1 MSNNCIICDN
11 KPNQTS
17 RKLVV
22 CAFCSFEACRTCC
35 ETYILNESVPKCM
48 NTSCGREWARLFIS
62 TNFTNIFINTKLKK
76 HREQL
81 LFEKEKALLPATQ
94 PIVENMI
101 KQDDIRGRIRVLD
114 DEIREI
120 YIRRRAFETDIRN
133 LDRNRNTPTQRAEFV
148 RGCPDSECRGFL
160 STQWKCG
167 ICQKWA
173 CPDCHE
179 IKGLTR
185 DVEHT
190 CNPDNVATARLLAS
204 DTKPC
209 PNCRTGIFKIDGC
222 FGENVP
228 ILLWNGSTKFSQ
240 DIVVGDELIGD
251 DGTKRIV
258 EHLVSGEDE
267 LYEICQNNAD
277 NYIVNSQHTLVLKYS
292 TVDIHMQSE
301 CSSESSEK
309 NVFEI
314 AIGDYINIPA
324 TSKQNLFGYKFIN
337 SFHIHT
343 NITVNSIGKGK
354 YYGWS
359 VNENKRFLL
368 SDFTVVRNCDQ
379 MWCTQCHTA
388 FNWRTGRIEDVV
400 HNPHYFEWLRRNGGE
415 VPRNQADIPCGGI
428 HHLTHR
434 TYEDIRTTL
443 LSKFHNHWLSKPAID
458 ITGVIVRNIIHI
470 RVVELDP
477 VENQQQT
484 YVQKNQQL
492 RIDYLRKVI
501 DENVFK
507 TKLQQCE
514 KSNLKNTEM
523 NNIYNLL
530 INTVSDIILRFREKL
545 HLDDILD
552 VSILY
557 ELDSIVEYAN
567 ECFADISKTYNCRL
581 IKYSNTLNRI
591 RIR

>member
-11 KPNQTS
+11 KPNQTT

-48 NTSCGREWARLFIS
+48 NTSCGREWTRLFIS
-62 TNFTNIFINTKLKK
+62 TNFTNIFMNTKLKK

-133 LDRNRNTPTQRAEFV
+133 LDRTRNTPTQRAEFV
-148 RGCPDSECRGFL
+148 RACPDSECRGFL

-185 DVEHT
+185 DVDHT

-209 PNCRTGIFKIDGC
+209 PNCRTGIFKIDG
-222 FGENVP
+222 
-228 ILLWNGSTKFSQ
+228 
-240 DIVVGDELIGD
+240 
-251 DGTKRIV
+251 
-258 EHLVSGEDE
+258 
-267 LYEICQNNAD
+267 
-277 NYIVNSQHTLVLKYS
+277 
-292 TVDIHMQSE
+292 
-301 CSSESSEK
+301 
-309 NVFEI
+309 
-314 AIGDYINIPA
+314 
-324 TSKQNLFGYKFIN
+324 
-337 SFHIHT
+337 
-343 NITVNSIGKGK
+343 
-354 YYGWS
+354 
-359 VNENKRFLL
+359 
-368 SDFTVVRNCDQ
+368 CDQ

-443 LSKFHNHWLSKPAID
+443 LSKFPNHWLSKPAID

-545 HLDDILD
+545 HLEDILD
-552 VSILY
+552 VSVLY

-567 ECFADISKTYNCRL
+567 ECFADISKTYSCRL

>member
-1 MSNNCIICDN
+1 M
-11 KPNQTS
+11 
-17 RKLVV
+17 
-22 CAFCSFEACRTCC
+22 
-35 ETYILNESVPKCM
+35 LNESVPKCM
-48 NTSCGREWARLFIS
+48 NTSCGREWSRQFIRN
-62 TNFTNIFINTKLKK
+62 NFTNQFINTKLKNR
-76 HREQL
+76 REQL
-81 LFEKEKALLPATQ
+81 LFEQEKALLPATQ

-101 KQDDIRGRIRVLD
+101 KQDEIRDRIRLLD
-114 DEIREI
+114 NEINQI
-120 YIRRRAFETDIRN
+120 YVRRRELEADIRN
-133 LDRNRNTPTQRAEFV
+133 LDRNRNAPTQRAEFV
-148 RGCPDSECRGFL
+148 RACPDSDCRGFL
-160 STQWKCG
+160 SSQWKCG

-190 CNPDNVATARLLAS
+190 CNPDNVATARLLAN

-228 ILLWNGSTKFSQ
+228 ILLWNGSTKYSQ

-292 TVDIHMQSE
+292 TVDINMQHES
-301 CSSESSEK
+301 SSESSDK
-309 NVFEI
+309 DIFEI
-314 AIGDYINIPA
+314 VIQDYINIPE

-337 SFHIHT
+337 TFHIHT
-343 NITVNSIGKGK
+343 NITVNSIGRGK

-388 FNWRTGRIEDVV
+388 FNWRTGRIEQVV
-400 HNPHYFEWLRRNGGE
+400 HNPHYFEWLRRNGSE
-415 VPRNQADIPCGGI
+415 VPRNPGDIPCGGH

-443 LSKFHNHWLSKPAID
+443 LSKFNNHWLSKPSID
-458 ITGVIVRNIIHI
+458 ITGSIIRNIIHI
-470 RVVELDP
+470 RFVDLDP
-477 VENQQQT
+477 NQNQQRN
-484 YVQKNQQL
+484 YVEKNQQL

-514 KSNLKNTEM
+514 KNNLKKIEI
-523 NNIYNLL
+523 NNIYTLL
-530 INTVSDIILRFREKL
+530 INTVSDIILRFREDL
-545 HLDDILD
+545 HLNDTLD
-552 VSILY
+552 TSILY
-557 ELDSIVEYAN
+557 EIDPIVEYAN
-567 ECFADISKTYNCRL
+567 ECFAEISKTYNSTT
-581 IKYSNTLNRI
+581 IKYSNILNRI
-591 RIR
+591 RNRK